1 MTRNRLLAVVV
12 ALAVVA
18 YANAPRNGFAL
29 DDYPIIVENPVIQ
42 TVSNFGTIFGT
53 SYWSRGGTANLGD
66 PTLYRPLTVL
76 TYAID
81 HAIWNGRPGGF
92 HATNIAL
99 HAVATALV
107 FLIGVELLAGTI
119 AAFAAAAIFAVHPLH
134 TEAVTGLVGRAE
146 VLATLFFLAAFWT
159 LRRPTIVPTRRKGVP
174 PWSMSPGRIAL
185 GTLLYL
191 LGLFSKE
198 TAITLPA
205 ILALDDWL
213 RRSELPDK
221 QRPKSSTLLSR
232 YAALAVAAIVY
243 FAFRQHAISGN
254 AEIWPGFLGVSA
266 GQRVLTA
273 SRVMMEYLG
282 LFVFPR
288 KLLPDY
294 WKTEVPIG
302 SLGDPLVLVSIAL
315 WIGLVVLA
323 WWKLRRDTAII
334 LSIAWFFVTLAP
346 VSNFFFPI
354 GVAKA
359 ERILYLP
366 SVGLCLVA
374 GWAYAQLEARIRTR
388 LVPRVAL
395 ATIVMAFTARTLI
408 RNKDWHDNYTLATAA
423 LAVSPSSPLMNDVA
437 AGELA
442 MRGDLT
448 RSADLLREAIRQAPD
463 MPLIRTHLGLVYYTQ
478 GLLDQAIVEYQES
491 IRRHPN
497 EAEAYNNLGVAYA
510 QTGQLDRAVEAYE
523 SALRLKPDYSA
534 ARDNLERV
542 SAARAARAAGATP
555 KP

>member
-1 MTRNRLLAVVV
+1 VTKNRLLALVI
-12 ALAVVA
+12 ALAVLA
-18 YANAPRNGFAL
+18 YANALRNGFAL

-42 TVSNFGTIFGT
+42 SPGNVATIFGT

-81 HAIWNGRPGGF
+81 HAIWNLRPGGF
-92 HATNIAL
+92 HATNVVM
-99 HAVATALV
+99 HAATTALV
-107 FLIGVELLAGTI
+107 FLVGAEVLGGVI

-134 TEAVTGLVGRAE
+134 TEAVAGLVGRAE

-159 LRRPTIVPTRRKGVP
+159 LRRPAMVRVRRKAAA
-174 PWSMSPGRIAL
+174 PWSMPSGRIVL
-185 GTLLYL
+185 GAVLYL

-198 TAITLPA
+198 SAITLPA
-205 ILALDDWL
+205 VLALDDWL
-213 RRSELPDK
+213 RRNDLPDK
-221 QRPKSSTLLSR
+221 QRPKPSALSSR
-232 YAALAVAAIVY
+232 YGALALAAIVY

-254 AEIWPGFLGVSA
+254 PEIWPGFVGVSA

-273 SRVMMEYLG
+273 SRVMMEYIG

-288 KLLPDY
+288 RLLPDY

-302 SLGDPLVLVSIAL
+302 SLGDPLVLASFAL
-315 WIGLVVLA
+315 WIGVAALV
-323 WWKLRRDTAII
+323 WWKLRREPAI
-334 LSIAWFFVTLAP
+334 LFSIAWFFVTLAP
-346 VSNFFFPI
+346 VSNLFFPI

-366 SVGLCLVA
+366 SVGLCLVT
-374 GWAYAQLEARIRTR
+374 GWAYARLEARLRAPLI
-388 LVPRVAL
+388 PRVAL
-395 ATIVMAFTARTLI
+395 AAIVLAFAARTLV
-408 RNKDWHDNYTLATAA
+408 RNEDWHDNYTLATAA

-442 MRGDLT
+442 MRGDLA

-478 GLLDQAIVEYQES
+478 GLLDQAIAEYQEA

-497 EAEAYNNLGVAYA
+497 EAEAYNNLGAAYA
-510 QTGQLDRAVEAYE
+510 QAGQLDRAAEAYE
-523 SALRLKPDYSA
+523 SALRLKPDYAA
-534 ARDNLERV
+534 ARDNLDRV
-542 SAARAARAAGATP
+542 KAALAARAAP

>member
-1 MTRNRLLAVVV
+1 MTKNKLLALVV
-12 ALAVVA
+12 ALAVIA
-18 YANAPRNGFAL
+18 YANAFRNQFAL

-42 TVSNFGTIFGT
+42 SVGNVGTIFGT
-53 SYWSRGGTANLGD
+53 SYWSRGGTENLGD

-81 HAIWNGRPGGF
+81 HAIWNLRPSGY
-92 HATNIAL
+92 HVMNVAL

-107 FLIGVELLAGTI
+107 FLIGAEVLGTAI

-159 LRRPTIVPTRRKGVP
+159 LRRPAAVRVPARGKAAPR
-174 PWSMSPGRIAL
+174 WSMSPGRTAL
-185 GTLLYL
+185 GALLFL
-191 LGLFSKE
+191 LGVFSKE
-198 TAITLPA
+198 SAITLPA
-205 ILALDDWL
+205 VLALDDWL
-213 RRSELPDK
+213 RRNELPDK
-221 QRPKSSTLLSR
+221 QRPKSSALLSR
-232 YAALAVAAIVY
+232 YAALAVAVVIY

-273 SRVMMEYLG
+273 SRVMMEYIG
-282 LFVFPR
+282 LFIFPR
-288 KLLPDY
+288 RLLPDY

-302 SLGDPLVLVSIAL
+302 SLGDPFVLVSIAL
-315 WIGLVVLA
+315 WIALVALV
-323 WWKLRRDTAII
+323 WWKLRRDTAIVF
-334 LSIAWFFVTLAP
+334 SIAWFFVTLAP

-374 GWAYAQLEARIRTR
+374 GWAYARVEDRIRTR

-395 ATIVMAFTARTLI
+395 AAIVLAFAARTLV
-408 RNKDWHDNYTLATAA
+408 RNKDWHDNYTLAMAA
-423 LAVSPSSPLMNDVA
+423 LAASPSSPLMNDVA

-442 MRGDLT
+442 MRGDLA
-448 RSADLLREAIRQAPD
+448 RAGDLLREAIRQAPD

-478 GLLDQAIVEYQES
+478 GLLDQAIAEYEEA

-497 EAEAYNNLGVAYA
+497 EAEAYNNLGAAYA
-510 QTGQLDRAVEAYE
+510 QTGQLDRAIGAYE
-523 SALRLKPDYSA
+523 SALRLKPDYAA
-534 ARDNLERV
+534 ARDNLDRV
-542 SAARAARAAGATP
+542 KAARAARAAP